1 MKRGD
6 GGGRETQKEKT
17 GEEAAQQGTVLVCGN
32 HHTHVGKTRQDMGMG
47 GHTKGKKDVGHTRG
61 KGREKTRR
69 GSPKDTHHT
78 RKREKGKKTMIIIRQ
93 SRALHRV
100 HLFNQSLGLVMP
112 GMTRK
117 GRDRRGRRKR
127 EEREKERKEEKKG
140 DRKGR
145 KKERKKGSKD
155 RKGRGKRE

>member
-32 HHTHVGKTRQDMGMG
+32 HHTHMGKTRQDMGMG
-47 GHTKGKKDVGHTRG
+47 GHTKGGRKTWDTQKG

-78 RKREKGKKTMIIIRQ
+78 
-93 SRALHRV
+93 
-100 HLFNQSLGLVMP
+100 
-112 GMTRK
+112 
-117 GRDRRGRRKR
+117 
-127 EEREKERKEEKKG
+127 EKEKKA
-140 DRKGR
+140 
-145 KKERKKGSKD
+145 
-155 RKGRGKRE
+155 KRQCSS

>member
-1 MKRGD
+1 MYDTCLFILFPIAHTHSFHTQGVKRGD

-47 GHTKGKKDVGHTRG
+47 GHKGKKDVGHTRG

-78 RKREKGKKTMIIIRQ
+78 
-93 SRALHRV
+93 
-100 HLFNQSLGLVMP
+100 
-112 GMTRK
+112 
-117 GRDRRGRRKR
+117 
-127 EEREKERKEEKKG
+127 EKEKRQ
-140 DRKGR
+140 
-145 KKERKKGSKD
+145 KD
-155 RKGRGKRE
+155 NEHHKTIKSIA

>member
-1 MKRGD
+1 MVGTRVGDKVLTPHVVFCFSFCPPFSTRFWDDTHLFILFPIAHTHSFHTQGVKRGD

-78 RKREKGKKTMIIIRQ
+78 
-93 SRALHRV
+93 
-100 HLFNQSLGLVMP
+100 
-112 GMTRK
+112 
-117 GRDRRGRRKR
+117 
-127 EEREKERKEEKKG
+127 EKEKKA
-140 DRKGR
+140 
-145 KKERKKGSKD
+145 
-155 RKGRGKRE
+155 KRQ

>member
-17 GEEAAQQGTVLVCGN
+17 GEEPAQQGTVLMCGN

-47 GHTKGKKDVGHTRG
+47 GHTKGRKTWDTQGE

-78 RKREKGKKTMIIIRQ
+78 
-93 SRALHRV
+93 
-100 HLFNQSLGLVMP
+100 
-112 GMTRK
+112 
-117 GRDRRGRRKR
+117 
-127 EEREKERKEEKKG
+127 EKEKKA
-140 DRKGR
+140 
-145 KKERKKGSKD
+145 
-155 RKGRGKRE
+155 KRQ